1 MDLALNLHK
10 VLKQDPGEEIVFR
23 SQPGLL
29 ECLTMSASS
38 EFRRVISR
46 RSLLQPALL
55 PITGS
60 ALVSGLTL
68 ALLMLLGSVLC
79 WLLIEAPRQLSAGI
93 DTGLLPL
100 ANELAGHL
108 IGRIPAN
115 FIASFKPVQTSTG
128 AAFAILVAS
137 VLCLVLR
144 FGSLSLSGTL
154 LEKHVAGAI
163 LRIRQHI
170 HRKAIRLEPADLTGD
185 QTRAADRLFQSATV
199 SLESAAIQWGKLWL
213 KVLPDLTAVLLI
225 LLIADWRLAF
235 QTIIPVVIGWV
246 ALRAENRRGDTSVR
260 LLSDQVDRGLK
271 RMAESLKKTRI
282 VTNFGM
288 EQTEQL
294 QFERHL
300 RDYQQRC
307 RLMHKQQRLGHILK
321 NVILFST
328 VLVPGTILILHI
340 LNGKHPAIGILAVAC
355 LWIVYRSLRSIDR
368 STEFSAEGSETA
380 DAIAAYINRVPGV
393 SQAPGA
399 GFLQP
404 MSKTLTFNQI
414 SFQTSQLTGLLRGLD
429 LRIEAG
435 ETVALLSLQ
444 PAAARALAS
453 LIPRF
458 VDPDL
463 GQVLIDGRDIRQAT
477 LESLRAEA
485 VFVSGQD
492 PVFNASVLENITCS
506 QPDITRQQAL
516 DAAKLVHA
524 DHFIRTLPRG
534 YETELGEHG
543 AVLDAGQ
550 IFRLSLAR
558 AIVRSPA
565 ILIIEEP
572 GVAMD
577 TETKALLDDAYHRI
591 FVGRTV
597 IFLPHRLST
606 VKKCSRIVLI
616 HEGRIAVDGVHENL
630 VRSSDVYR
638 HWEYI
643 RFNAFRD
650 EYEPT
655 ERS

>member
-1 MDLALNLHK
+1 
-10 VLKQDPGEEIVFR
+10 
-23 SQPGLL
+23 
-29 ECLTMSASS
+29 MSASP

-46 RSLLQPALL
+46 RSFLQPARL
-55 PITGS
+55 PITGA
-60 ALVSGLTL
+60 ALISGLTL
-68 ALLMLLGSVLC
+68 TFLLLLGCALA
-79 WLLIEAPRQLSAGI
+79 WLLIETPRQLSTGVDA
-93 DTGLLPL
+93 GLLPL
-100 ANELAGHL
+100 ATELAGDL
-108 IGRIPAN
+108 IGRILAN
-115 FIASFKPVQTSTG
+115 VITAFQPLQTSAG
-128 AAFAILVAS
+128 AAFTILVAC
-137 VLCLVLR
+137 VVCLILR
-144 FGSLSLSGTL
+144 FVSLSLAGTL
-154 LEKHVAGAI
+154 VEKHVAGAI

-199 SLESAAIQWGKLWL
+199 SLESAAVQWGQLWI
-213 KVLPDLTAVLLI
+213 KVLPDLAAALLI
-225 LLIADWRLAF
+225 LVIADWRLAF
-235 QTIIPVVIGWV
+235 QTIIPVVIGWF

-260 LLSDQVDRGLK
+260 LLSDQVDRGLT

-307 RLMHKQQRLGHILK
+307 RLMHKQQRLGNVLR
-321 NVILFST
+321 NVILLST
-328 VLVPGTILILHI
+328 GLVPLTILILHI
-340 LNGKHPAIGILAVAC
+340 LNGKHPAFGILAVVC
-355 LWIVYRSLRSIDR
+355 LWIVYRSLRSIDC
-368 STEFSAEGSETA
+368 STELSAEGSESA
-380 DAIAAYINRVPGV
+380 DAIATYINRIPGV

-404 MSKTLTFNQI
+404 MSRTLTFNQI
-414 SFQTSQLTGLLRGLD
+414 SFQNAQLPGLIRGLD
-429 LRIEAG
+429 LRIESG
-435 ETVALLSLQ
+435 ETIALLSLQ

-453 LIPRF
+453 MIPRF

-492 PVFNASVLENITCS
+492 PVFNASALENITCS
-506 QPDITRQQAL
+506 QLDITRQQAL
-516 DAAKLVHA
+516 DSAKLVHA

-543 AVLDAGQ
+543 AALDAGQ

-572 GVAMD
+572 SAAMD
-577 TETKALLDDAYHRI
+577 SETKALLDDAYQRI
-591 FVGRTV
+591 FIGRTV

-616 HEGRIAVDGVHENL
+616 HDGRIAVDGVHENL

-650 EYEPT
+650 EYESA

>member
-1 MDLALNLHK
+1 
-10 VLKQDPGEEIVFR
+10 
-23 SQPGLL
+23 
-29 ECLTMSASS
+29 MSASP

-46 RSLLQPALL
+46 RSFLQPALL
-55 PITGS
+55 PITGT
-60 ALVSGLTL
+60 ALISGLTL
-68 ALLMLLGSVLC
+68 TLLLLLGCTLA
-79 WLLIEAPRQLSAGI
+79 WLLIEAPRQVSSGNDA
-93 DTGLLPL
+93 GLLPL
-100 ANELAGHL
+100 GNELAGHSF
-108 IGRIPAN
+108 GRVPAS
-115 FIASFKPVQTSTG
+115 IITSLKPVQTSTG
-128 AAFAILVAS
+128 AAFTILAAG
-137 VLCLVLR
+137 VLCLMIR

-154 LEKHVAGAI
+154 VEKRVAGAI

-185 QTRAADRLFQSATV
+185 QTRSADRLFQSATV
-199 SLESAAIQWGKLWL
+199 SLESAAVQWGQLWL
-213 KVLPDLTAVLLI
+213 KVLPDLTVAVLI
-225 LLIADWRLAF
+225 LLIADWRLTF

-300 RDYQQRC
+300 GDYQQRC
-307 RLMHKQQRLGHILK
+307 RMMHKQQRLGTILR
-321 NVILFST
+321 NVIGLST
-328 VLVPGTILILHI
+328 GLVPAAILILHI

-355 LWIVYRSLRSIDR
+355 LGIVYRSLRSIDF
-368 STEFSAEGSETA
+368 STELSAEGSESA

-414 SFQTSQLTGLLRGLD
+414 SFQTTQLPGLLRGLD
-429 LRIEAG
+429 LRIESG

-444 PAAARALAS
+444 PAAARAVAS
-453 LIPRF
+453 MIPRF

-543 AVLDAGQ
+543 AALDAGQ

-572 GVAMD
+572 SVAMD
-577 TETKALLDDAYHRI
+577 TETKTLLDDAYQRMFI
-591 FVGRTV
+591 GRTV

-616 HEGRIAVDGVHENL
+616 HEGRVAVDGVHENL

-643 RFNAFRD
+643 RFNTFRD
-650 EYEPT
+650 EYEPV
-655 ERS
+655 ERA